1 MKKVT
6 DAGATPYEI
15 IRNAVVSNAVTHGM
29 LKVSDS
35 RDTGVKVT
43 WCGRPLESLSYDEAY
58 ALQRKLGL

>member
-15 IRNAVVSNAVTHGM
+15 IRNAAISNAVTHGM

-35 RDTGVKVT
+35 REGVKVT
-43 WCGRPLESLSYDEAY
+43 WCNRPLESLPYDEAY